1 MAPIKTDSMPLLNDQ
16 DVVIARQTVR
26 KITQE
31 MGFKLVD
38 QTKIVTATSELA
50 RNTVVHGGGGVLK
63 WEELDQGGRQGLRL
77 TFSDEGPGIT
87 DIQLAMKEG
96 YTTGKGLGMGL
107 PGAKRLVNEFEI
119 QSDPERGTRVV
130 VTKWK

>member
-1 MAPIKTDSMPLLNDQ
+1 MPLLNEQ
-16 DVVIARQTVR
+16 HVVLARQTVR

-50 RNTVVHGGGGVLK
+50 RNAVVHAKGGVLQ
-63 WEELDQGGRQGLRL
+63 WEELEEGARLGLRL
-77 TFSDEGPGIT
+77 TFSDHGPGIA
-87 DIQLAMKEG
+87 DIPLAMKEG

-107 PGAKRLVNEFEI
+107 PGTRRLVNQFEI
-119 QSDPERGTRVV
+119 ESCPGKGTRV
-130 VTKWK
+130 TIIKWK